1 MRIISG
7 SLGGRR
13 INPPANMPY
22 TRPTTDIA
30 KEGLF
35 NMLQN
40 QLDFEELKTLDLFG
54 GTGSISYELASRGV
68 NDLTIVEKD
77 QQMFSFIKKTAEILK
92 LENFKVVKSDVFRF
106 IQQCQEK
113 FDFIF
118 AGPPYAL
125 QNIDD
130 LPKLIFEKQ
139 LLNEDGW
146 FILEHTPRNNYE
158 SFPYFKS
165 SRNYGTTVFSI
176 FVAPSSSP
184 NVGEQRTALA

>member
-7 SLGGRR
+7 NFGGRK
-13 INPPANMPY
+13 ITPPAKMPY

-35 NMLQN
+35 NVLQN
-40 QLDFEELKTLDLFG
+40 NLDFEEINTLDLFG

-77 QQMFSFIKKTAEILK
+77 PAMYEFIKKTGASLGI
-92 LENFKVVKSDVFRF
+92 ENFDVIRMDVFRYME
-106 IQQCQEK
+106 QCTKK

-125 QNIDD
+125 ESIDL
-130 LPKLIFEKQ
+130 LPELVFEKK
-139 LLNEDGW
+139 LLKPNGW
-146 FILEHTPRNNYE
+146 FVLEHTPRNDYRNA
-158 SFPYFKS
+158 PLFKTQ
-165 SRNYGTTVFSI
+165 RKYGTTIFSVFVNSE
-176 FVAPSSSP
+176 PKP
-184 NVGEQRTALA
+184 